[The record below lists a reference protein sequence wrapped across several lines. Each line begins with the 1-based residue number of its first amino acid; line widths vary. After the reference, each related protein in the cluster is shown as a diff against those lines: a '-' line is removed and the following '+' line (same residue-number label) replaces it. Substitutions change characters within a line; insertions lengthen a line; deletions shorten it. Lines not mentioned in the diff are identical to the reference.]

1 MRGLIAGC
9 ACAGGAGLWAL
20 GGGAGA
26 DAEVTVHKP
35 PQAVYA
41 AVSDAFDQMEI
52 SEVIPADDGSTVA
65 FQVTVEREPGESLSS
80 AVLVD
85 GEEAARVEFTVS
97 AEDGGAATRLTGDL
111 EVDQAVLQKHLA
123 DGPNQDVTK
132 IPEFAF
138 DMAMKAALKDMA
150 EKIEAG
156 MPLASPGQSLAA
168 LRMQHRQGTP
178 SNVNEQMA
186 QATRRYAEQEKMR
199 QATQPALDP
208 NAAARE
214 YLKKP

>member
-20 GGGAGA
+20 GGIGGT
-26 DAEVTVHKP
+26 DAEVTVHKS

-41 AVSDAFDQMEI
+41 AVSDAFDQVEM
-52 SEVIPADDGSTVA
+52 SEVIPADDGGSVSL
-65 FQVTVEREPGESLSS
+65 QVTVEREPGESLTS

-97 AEDGGAATRLTGDL
+97 PADGGAATRLTGDI
-111 EVDQAVLQKHLA
+111 EVDQAVLHRHLA
-123 DGPNQDVTK
+123 DGPNQDVTR

-138 DMAMKAALKDMA
+138 DMAMKAALRDMA

-156 MPLASPGQSLAA
+156 MPIASPGQSLAE

-186 QATRRYAEQEKMR
+186 QAGRRYAEQEKMR
-199 QATQPALDP
+199 QATAPTLDP

>member
-20 GGGAGA
+20 GGVGGA
-26 DAEVTVHKP
+26 DAEVTVHKS

-41 AVSDAFDQMEI
+41 AVSEAFDHLEI
-52 SEVIPADDGSTVA
+52 SEVIPADDGSSVA
-65 FQVTVEREPGESLSS
+65 LQVTVERDPGESLSS
-80 AVLVD
+80 VVTVD

-97 AEDGGAATRLTGDL
+97 PADGGTATRLTGDIDV
-111 EVDQAVLQKHLA
+111 EQAVLQKHLA

-138 DMAMKAALKDMA
+138 DLAMKSALKDMA

-156 MPLASPGQSLAA
+156 MPIASPGQSLAD

-178 SNVNEQMA
+178 SNVNDQMA
-186 QATRRYAEQEKMR
+186 QASRRYAEQEKMR
-199 QATQPALDP
+199 QATAPTLDP
-208 NAAARE
+208 NESARR
-214 YLKKP
+214 YLKGQ